1 MFETL
6 LSTPSGAGADF
17 QALLPVWLRAAVAGL
32 VALSFVRICAPAFVR
47 WATRNC
53 REPIR
58 SASARLNELMAG
70 KQGTPT
76 LGGLLV
82 LGGWL
87 AGLSLFVDW
96 GDRAVLTCVA
106 TVLSMAALG
115 FVDDWIKLRT
125 ARRGLS
131 ARAKLFAQF
140 ALLAPPAFFLAGGLP
155 HTNVAW
161 SMFVVLFVLVG
172 AVNAVNLTDGL
183 DGLAAGSLLPV
194 LVALCGA
201 GLVGMT
207 LSSSGRPS
215 AFTTSA
221 ELTIVSA
228 ALVGAL
234 VGFLPLNTSPA
245 RVFLGNTGS
254 LALGGALGSLGA
266 QLLPAWLLAIA
277 AGLFVIETASVVLQ
291 VAGYKASGRRLFRCA
306 PLHHHFQFLGW
317 SERRIVRTFWGV
329 SLTCVLIACGLAG
342 IPNRIV
348 KEARDVAVKPMA
360 VAAKLQDQLAGN
372 D

>member
-6 LSTPSGAGADF
+6 LIAPSGAGAES

-32 VALSFVRICAPAFVR
+32 VALSFVRISAPAFLR

-53 REPIR
+53 REPVR
-58 SASARLNELMAG
+58 SASPRLNELMAG

-96 GDRAVLTCVA
+96 SDRAVLTCVA
-106 TVLSMAALG
+106 TVLAMAALG
-115 FVDDWIKLRT
+115 LLDDGIKLRT

-131 ARAKLFAQF
+131 ARAKLAAQL
-140 ALLAPPAFFLAGGLP
+140 ALLAPLAYSIAGELE
-155 HTNVAW
+155 HTNRAW
-161 SMFVVLFVLVG
+161 SAFVVLCVLVG
-172 AVNAVNLTDGL
+172 TVNAVNLTDGL
-183 DGLAAGSLLPV
+183 DGLAAGSLLPI
-194 LVALCGA
+194 LVALCASGLA
-201 GLVGMT
+201 GVT
-207 LSSSGRPS
+207 LLSRGSPE
-215 AFTTSA
+215 AIATSA
-221 ELTIVSA
+221 ELATVAA

-234 VGFLPLNTSPA
+234 VGFLPLNMSPA

-266 QLLPAWLLAIA
+266 LLLPAWLLAIA
-277 AGLFVIETASVVLQ
+277 AGLFVIETASVILQ
-291 VAGYKASGRRLFRCA
+291 VAGYRACGRRLFRCA

-317 SERRIVRTFWGV
+317 SERRIVRTFCGV
-329 SLTCVLIACGLAG
+329 SLTCVLVACGLAG
-342 IPNRIV
+342 IPNRNV
-348 KEARDVAVKPMA
+348 KETREIAVKPMT
-360 VAAKLQDQLAGN
+360 VAAKLQDQLAS
-372 D
+372 DD